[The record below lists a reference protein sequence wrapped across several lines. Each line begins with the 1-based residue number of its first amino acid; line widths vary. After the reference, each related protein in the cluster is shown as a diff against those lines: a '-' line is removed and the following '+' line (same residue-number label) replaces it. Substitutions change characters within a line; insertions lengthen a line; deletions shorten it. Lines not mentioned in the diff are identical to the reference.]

1 MCRKRCKLIIIVLA
15 AVTVLAAATGYF
27 TFVSSMISRDG
38 KYITYDGNKGFVNLG
53 NQLCELME
61 EDMPMERETNVVNAS
76 MNRLQVI
83 TIPAIIALAVFIF
96 GILIFFIVSES
107 RKNLAAKDTEILY
120 REELFSILTNN
131 VDEVF
136 IMIDAD
142 DCQVGYVSPNIERI
156 LGLDEKAVRK
166 DIRLVDELAAG
177 PDTVRILDRLPEIAL
192 GEYKQFE
199 REYIHNRSGQYLWF
213 LATVYHTEINGEEKY
228 VAMLSDRAKERRMN
242 QTLSN
247 ALDVARSANKA
258 KSNFL
263 ANMSHDIRTPLNAIV
278 GFSTLLQKYAD
289 KTDKVREYSK
299 KIADSSEHLL
309 GLINDVLDMSKI
321 ESGKTCLNLTEF
333 SLSEFVGEI
342 YTILMPQVKMKKLCF
357 EIRSRGILPE
367 GIVGDRLRINQVIL
381 NLLSNAIKYTQEGG
395 TVTFTVEG
403 LKKNRRGRA
412 HLRFIV
418 DDNGCGMSAEFLSRI
433 FEPFAREN
441 NAKLECI
448 QGTGLGMAITKNI
461 VELMGGTISVKSVP
475 DCGSTFTVDLEF
487 QTTESGIDSEF
498 WEKHGITRM
507 LIADDQ
513 EEICHDVRDLMSETG
528 VEVDCAVGG
537 KEAVRMA
544 YAAKEIHEEYHVIV
558 LDWKMPDM
566 DGIEAAGKIKE
577 RMGEES
583 PVMIL
588 SAYDFEGIGDETKNA
603 GITDF
608 IGKPFFVS
616 DLIRIVEGNESK
628 ELHSKSL
635 T

>member
-27 TFVSSMISRDG
+27 TFVSYMIPHDG
-38 KYITYDGNKGFVNLG
+38 KYITYDGNKGFINLG

-61 EDMPMERETNVVNAS
+61 EDMPMEREADVVNAG

-96 GILIFFIVSES
+96 GILIFFIVRES

-166 DIRLVDELAAG
+166 DIRLVDELTAG

-228 VAMLSDRAKERRMN
+228 VAMLSDRTKERRMN

-247 ALDVARSANKA
+247 ALEVARSANKA

-263 ANMSHDIRTPLNAIV
+263 ANMSRDIMTPLNAIV
-278 GFSTLLQKYAD
+278 GFSTLLQKNAD
-289 KTDKVREYSK
+289 KADKVMEYSK

-309 GLINDVLDMSKI
+309 GLINDVLDMSRI

-357 EIRSRGILPE
+357 EIRSRGSLPE

-403 LKKNRRGRA
+403 LKKNRRDRA

-448 QGTGLGMAITKNI
+448 PGTGLGMAITKNI
-461 VELMGGTISVKSVP
+461 VDLMGGTISVKSAP

-487 QTTESGIDSEF
+487 QTAESGIDSEF

-577 RMGEES
+577 RMGEKS

-588 SAYDFEGIGDETKNA
+588 SAYDFEDIGDEAKNA

-616 DLIRIVEGNESK
+616 DLIRIVEGNESN

>member
-15 AVTVLAAATGYF
+15 AVTVFAAATGYF

-38 KYITYDGNKGFVNLG
+38 KYITYDGNKGFINLG

-83 TIPAIIALAVFIF
+83 TILAIIALAVFIF

-107 RKNLAAKDTEILY
+107 RKNLAAKDMEILY

-156 LGLDEKAVRK
+156 LGLDEKEVRK
-166 DIRLVDELAAG
+166 DIRLLDELAAG

-199 REYIHNRSGQYLWF
+199 REYIHNRGGQYLWF

-228 VAMLSDRAKERRMN
+228 VAMLSDRTKERRMN

-289 KTDKVREYSK
+289 NSDKVREYSK
-299 KIADSSEHLL
+299 KIADSGKHLL
-309 GLINDVLDMSKI
+309 GLIKDVLDMSRI
-321 ESGKTCLNLTEF
+321 ESGNTCLNLTEF

-403 LKKNRRGRA
+403 LKKNRRDRA

-441 NAKLECI
+441 NAKLGCI
-448 QGTGLGMAITKNI
+448 PGTGLGMAITKNI
-461 VELMGGTISVKSVP
+461 VDLMGGTISVKSAP

-487 QTTESGIDSEF
+487 QTAESGIDSEF

-577 RMGEES
+577 RMGEKS

-588 SAYDFEGIGDETKNA
+588 SAYDFEDIGDEAKNA